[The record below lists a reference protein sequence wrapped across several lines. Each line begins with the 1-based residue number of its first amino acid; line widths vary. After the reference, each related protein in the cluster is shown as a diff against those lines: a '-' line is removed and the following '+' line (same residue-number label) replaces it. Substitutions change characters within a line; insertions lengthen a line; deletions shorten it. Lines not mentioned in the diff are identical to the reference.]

1 MSTLSAYRL
10 MWIMT
15 LFDLPTHTK
24 AERKAASKFRNYLLD
39 QGFQMSQFSVYLR
52 MVSGKEQANTL
63 YKRIKDNLPEG
74 GRVDIVTITDKQ
86 YENIYSFAGRVRQER
101 KNPKQYTLF

>member
-1 MSTLSAYRL
+1 
-10 MWIMT
+10 MT

-24 AERKAASKFRNYLLD
+24 AERKAASKFRHYLLD

-52 MVSGKEQANTL
+52 MVSGKEQAGTV

-101 KNPKQYTLF
+101 KNPRQYTLF

>member
-1 MSTLSAYRL
+1 

-24 AERKAASKFRNYLLD
+24 AERKAASKFRHYLLD

-52 MVSGKEQANTL
+52 MVSGKEQAETL

-86 YENIYSFAGRVRQER
+86 YENIYSFVGRIRQER